1 MNKDQV
7 DVQMPCDGL
16 QLVNKAENL
25 LDSYLAGQVRLEL
38 QELMA
43 EMKIQPYVLYL
54 FFIPG
59 VYYELWGRHSTRA
72 LQRRH
77 N

>member
-1 MNKDQV
+1 MTKDLTRLLDLMNKDQV

-59 VYYELWGRHSTRA
+59 VYYEL
-72 LQRRH
+72 
-77 N
+77 